1 MKPLE
6 LTVYPSQ
13 VDEHGRT
20 RYYHPGSFP
29 LPNLHTHPKQ
39 HIGAIL
45 TGSSNIGTMRKQK
58 RLTTAELAA
67 EYWRYES
74 NIWEALAK
82 MPEPPTPEAVMAG
95 EEWNRRAE
103 IVERFA
109 TLPHADEVPE

>member
-6 LTVYPSQ
+6 LTVYPL
-13 VDEHGRT
+13 DPTFPAGYKLPRDT
-20 RYYHPGSFP
+20 RITFAAA
-29 LPNLHTHPKQ
+29 NRMAKE
-39 HIGAIL
+39 
-45 TGSSNIGTMRKQK
+45 K
-58 RLTTAELAA
+58 RLTSVELAA

>member
-1 MKPLE
+1 MKPFE
-6 LTVYPSQ
+6 LTVYPL
-13 VDEHGRT
+13 DPAFPAGYKLPRDT
-20 RYYHPGSFP
+20 RITFAAA
-29 LPNLHTHPKQ
+29 NRMAKE
-39 HIGAIL
+39 
-45 TGSSNIGTMRKQK
+45 K
-58 RLTTAELAA
+58 RLTSVELAA

-82 MPEPPTPEAVMAG
+82 MPEPPTPEAIMAG

>member
-1 MKPLE
+1 MKDLE
-6 LTVYPSQ
+6 LTAYPL
-13 VDEHGRT
+13 DPAFPAGYKLPRDT
-20 RYYHPGSFP
+20 RITFAAA
-29 LPNLHTHPKQ
+29 NRMAKE
-39 HIGAIL
+39 
-45 TGSSNIGTMRKQK
+45 K
-58 RLTTAELAA
+58 RLTSVELAA

-82 MPEPPTPEAVMAG
+82 MPEPPTLEAVMAG